1 MQYTNGGKS
10 MKRIMSM
17 LLSTALVFTLTACG
31 SGNGDSQSSAVTE
44 TTQEMQKESTATR
57 GKTRH
62 LKKMQS

>member
-1 MQYTNGGKS
+1 

-44 TTQEMQKESTATR
+44 TTQEMQKQTMGE
-57 GKTRH
+57 TRH
-62 LKKMQS
+62 PKKMQS

>member
-44 TTQEMQKESTATR
+44 TTQEMQKETM
-57 GKTRH
+57 GETRH
-62 LKKMQS
+62 PKKMQS

>member
-10 MKRIMSM
+10 MKRIMRM

-44 TTQEMQKESTATR
+44 TTQEMKFTMT
-57 GKTRH
+57 
-62 LKKMQS
+62 